1 MAEPTAHS
9 SAEGDRPEP
18 NASDAEAPESEA
30 PDAETADAPRRT
42 LNAVQEP
49 KRLHPMTLLQRV
61 LVSLPALAFLLYP
74 ALSSPNS
81 EAWFSIFL
89 SLVYGFIALPAIVL
103 QYMRFSYRITP
114 KEIVI
119 QSGVINRKN
128 RSIPLERVQNIQI
141 EQSLLPRMMGTAKVK
156 VETAGSSSTE
166 GVLEYVSLSEAHS
179 IRQAV
184 RTFKRQQAAAELGAD
199 ASDPEA
205 ATDEATEPA
214 AETGE
219 EIFAMPIGRVLL
231 SGAFRFSLLYIA
243 LIFSGLQFVPAED
256 LILWMQLSQGE
267 LEGLY
272 ATAAASPWLT
282 GLLTIFVAGL
292 LSWLTGIA
300 INLNKYYG
308 FRLWLDGD
316 KLRLRRGLL
325 TLAEGTIP
333 LQKVQTLILRTNPAM
348 RQFGW
353 YALEVQ
359 TVGLDVEEQGHRVV
373 VPFAQKDE
381 ILKLAQHIRS
391 FDLPESFESVSRL
404 TIRRSFVRYSVALVT
419 LTGLLSYGVYWIG
432 TDWIAW
438 TQVWWLL
445 ALAPLLLGL
454 AILQYL
460 YHGYAIQDDGFF
472 VRRGVFRHY
481 IWMIPVEKFH
491 VFYTTASIFQRRLG
505 LKSLFVDTA
514 GAAAF
519 AYPEV
524 VDVRAEPADR
534 GLADL
539 YDQFRTLYDQRL
551 QAATADPSSSRERLS
566 IPEEELRNL

>member
-1 MAEPTAHS
+1 MADSTAHS
-9 SAEGDRPEP
+9 SP
-18 NASDAEAPESEA
+18 EAPSSEA
-30 PDAETADAPRRT
+30 PHRT
-42 LNAVQEP
+42 LNAVQEA
-49 KRLHPMTLLQRV
+49 KRLHPMTLLQRL

-74 ALSSPNS
+74 ALSNPNS
-81 EAWFSIFL
+81 EAWFSIFIG
-89 SLVYGFIALPAIVL
+89 LVYGFIALPAIVL

-114 KEIVI
+114 REIVI
-119 QSGVINRKN
+119 QSGVLNRKN

-141 EQSLLPRMMGTAKVK
+141 EQGLLPRLLGTAKVK

-166 GVLEYVSLSEAHS
+166 GVLEYVSLGEAHT

-184 RTFKRQQAAAELGAD
+184 RTFKRQQAD
-199 ASDPEA
+199 ASASTAPDANVDAGAETAPTSSHTDAPDDDPA
-205 ATDEATEPA
+205 PTEP
-214 AETGE
+214 GDQ
-219 EIFAMPIGRVLL
+219 IFAMPLGRVLL

-243 LIFSGLQFVPAED
+243 LIFSGLQFIPADD
-256 LILWMQLSQGE
+256 LILWLQLSQGD

-272 ATAAASPWLT
+272 AVAAASPWLT
-282 GLLTIFVAGL
+282 GLLTVVVAGL
-292 LSWLTGIA
+292 LSWFTGIL

-373 VPFAQKDE
+373 IPFAQKDQ
-381 ILKLAQHIRS
+381 ILELAQHIRS
-391 FDLPESFESVSRL
+391 FELPESFESVSRL
-404 TIRRSFVRYSVALVT
+404 TIRRSFVRYNLALVGA
-419 LTGLLSYGVYWIG
+419 TGLLSYLI
-432 TDWIAW
+432 DWLDTGWLAW
-438 TQVWWLL
+438 TDAGWLL

-454 AILQYL
+454 AILQYIN
-460 YHGYAIQDDGFF
+460 HGYAIRDDGFF

-481 IWMIPVEKFH
+481 IWVIPIEKYH
-491 VFYTTASIFQRRLG
+491 VFYTTASPFQRRLG

-514 GAAAF
+514 GAATF

-524 VDVRAEPADR
+524 VDVRAASADR
-534 GLADL
+534 GLDEL
-539 YDQFRTLYDQRL
+539 VDQFRTLYDQRL
-551 QAATADPSSSRERLS
+551 QRAADAPTSLRDRLS
-566 IPEEELRNL
+566 IPEEELRKL